1 MQNAYVLEA
10 QRHIPPTFTT
20 TGVVHK
26 GIFMH
31 EGYMDKVFTTKQQAN
46 RYYNQHNPHLRA
58 LNAHDTWRSDWD
70 PATRLRYVV
79 RSYSGEIRTL
89 PPWDNKPKQAKQA
102 KQAKTQHAQHAKE
115 ANKVSN
121 DQEAQGSNEETSTYP
136 DDANFAKKTKF

>member
-20 TGVVHK
+20 TGVVYK

-58 LNAHDTWRSDWD
+58 LNEHDTWRSDWD

-79 RSYSGEIRTL
+79 RSYHGEIRTL
-89 PPWDNKPKQAKQA
+89 PSWENKAKQA
-102 KQAKTQHAQHAKE
+102 KQANTIHAKE
-115 ANKVSN
+115 ANKVAN
-121 DQEAQGSNEETSTYP
+121 AQEAKGPNEETP
-136 DDANFAKKTKF
+136 KRGELGEKKNKC